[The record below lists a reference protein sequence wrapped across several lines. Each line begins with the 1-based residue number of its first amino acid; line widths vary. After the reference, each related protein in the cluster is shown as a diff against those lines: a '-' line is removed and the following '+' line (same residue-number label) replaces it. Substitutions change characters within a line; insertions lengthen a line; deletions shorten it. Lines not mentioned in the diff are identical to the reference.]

1 VRSRIIIFTRYPEPG
16 KVKTRLVPALGEPG
30 ACDLHR
36 RMAERTLKTARQL
49 DPPGL
54 RIQVRY
60 DGGGPELMK
69 SWLGAD
75 VGLFSQGEGDLG
87 ERMGRAFEN
96 AFSDG
101 IQKAL
106 IIGTDSPSITPQLL
120 RLALFHLETSDVVLG
135 PAADGGYYLIGM
147 GKQAA
152 PQALPG
158 LMNGIPWGTGEV
170 LRRTLEKAHELGLKV
185 SRTEMLGDID
195 RPEDLGLWQEAIRSE
210 DSETISVIVPAIN
223 EENNIV
229 ILAENLACEQKIEII
244 VADGGSSDGTAVVA
258 GILASKVVISKRGR
272 WVQMNTGAE
281 AASGEVLLFLHADT
295 RLPPGFSGYIRQA
308 LDDPDAVAGAFRF
321 ATDLDTVSMK
331 LIEWAANMRASRL
344 GIIYSDQALFIRSC
358 LFRELGGFPD
368 QPIME
373 DYEFTRRV
381 RARGKTV
388 LLPYK
393 AVSSAR
399 RWETVG
405 TWKLTVIH
413 YIITG
418 AYLLGVSSERVAG
431 WYGRLIRK
439 EERGKR
445 EEEKGRRKE
454 GGARRGGDG

>member
-1 VRSRIIIFTRYPEPG
+1 MQSRLIIFTRYPEPG
-16 KVKTRLVPALGEPG
+16 KVKTRLVPALGEAG

-36 RMAERTLKTARQL
+36 RMAELTLNTARQL

-75 VGLFSQGEGDLG
+75 VGLSSQGEGDLG

-101 IQKAL
+101 TQKAL
-106 IIGTDSPSITPQLL
+106 IIGTDSPSITHQLL
-120 RLALFHLETSDVVLG
+120 RLALFKLETSDVVLG

-158 LMNGIPWGTGEV
+158 IMNEIPWGTGEV
-170 LRRTLEKAHELGLKV
+170 FLRTLEKARELGLKV

-195 RPEDLGLWQEAIRSE
+195 RPEDLGLWQEAVRSE
-210 DSETISVIVPAIN
+210 DSEMISVIVPAIN
-223 EENNIV
+223 EESNIAA
-229 ILAENLACEQKIEII
+229 LAENLAYEQNIEII
-244 VADGGSSDGTAVVA
+244 VADGGSSDGTALAA
-258 GILASKVVISKRGR
+258 GALASKVVKSEQGR
-272 WVQMNTGAE
+272 WVQMNTGSE

-295 RLPPGFSGYIRQA
+295 RLPAGFSGHIRQA

-373 DYEFTRRV
+373 DFELTRRV

-399 RWETVG
+399 RWEAVG

-418 AYLLGVSSERVAG
+418 AYLLGVSPERLAG
-431 WYGRLIRK
+431 WYRRLMKNRA
-439 EERGKR
+439 EGE
-445 EEEKGRRKE
+445 GRR
-454 GGARRGGDG
+454 AH

>member
-1 VRSRIIIFTRYPEPG
+1 VQSRLIIFTRYPEPG
-16 KVKTRLVPALGEPG
+16 KVKTRLVPALGEAG

-36 RMAERTLKTARQL
+36 RMAELTLNTARQL

-75 VGLFSQGEGDLG
+75 VGLSSQGEGDLG

-101 IQKAL
+101 TQKAL
-106 IIGTDSPSITPQLL
+106 IIGTDSPSITHQLL
-120 RLALFHLETSDVVLG
+120 RLALFKLETSDVVLG

-158 LMNGIPWGTGEV
+158 IMNEIPWGTGEV
-170 LRRTLEKAHELGLKV
+170 FLRTLEKARELGLKV

-195 RPEDLGLWQEAIRSE
+195 RPEDLGLWQEAVRSE
-210 DSETISVIVPAIN
+210 DSEMISVIVPAIN
-223 EENNIV
+223 EESNIAA
-229 ILAENLACEQKIEII
+229 LAENLAYEQNIEII
-244 VADGGSSDGTAVVA
+244 VADGGSSDGTALAA
-258 GILASKVVISKRGR
+258 GALASKVVKSEQGR
-272 WVQMNTGAE
+272 WVQMNTGSE

-295 RLPPGFSGYIRQA
+295 RLPAGFSGHIRQA

-373 DYEFTRRV
+373 DFELTRRV

-399 RWETVG
+399 RWEAVG

-418 AYLLGVSSERVAG
+418 AYLLGVSPERLAG
-431 WYGRLIRK
+431 WYRRLMKNRA
-439 EERGKR
+439 EGE
-445 EEEKGRRKE
+445 GRR
-454 GGARRGGDG
+454 AH